1 MATAALAFNSCLS
14 CLSCLPCLA
23 LLLGVAAIP
32 LVAHADAVN
41 RAVEFRF
48 TPAARSQIAIW
59 IESPDGTFLRTVGI
73 TQSVTFRG
81 IGNRPGASQMN
92 SGFRWPY
99 GRREGVLPIWAHR
112 RSAAPGALQ
121 FARVIFQNRESE
133 GFASR
138 TSDDSTPDN
147 YFCLSF
153 NSATTRKDALDA
165 VSCATQFNSDKGRF
179 VTPADVAAGY
189 AEPME
194 LSHQGQMRK
203 LDATSL
209 YPPRRDLSP
218 CVGCVDTADTRAY
231 DAQTRQVMPDIDTVT
246 MATPPGAMEQSVLF
260 TIPNDWQVGDYVAF
274 IEVNVEGDYDK
285 AFNDV
290 TYPTPTTPDGQ
301 WDSWAIESGYP
312 YRGQPS
318 VLYQV
323 PFTLGVS
330 ASYKTA
336 TPSGY
341 GDVGGFGDSG
351 GVVHQMDGQIVD
363 DPLMATGEG
372 ADRLMLV
379 APADYRV
386 TVGVRDSDICQ
397 TAAVPGVPTGV
408 VAEHSTDDK
417 HSHQWGDLHFVAPA
431 APRGIDKYE
440 VRFSDSPITESDLAS
455 FTRAQPAKAANTEE
469 SMLLVPASATPGSAV
484 NVDFG
489 GMQPSKE
496 YWVAIRAVDKCNVS
510 GPFAVA
516 TLETTRINFTQL
528 SGCFVATAAYGS
540 ALGPGLQAMREVR
553 DDLRR
558 RSDIFATAADVYYQ
572 AGPAA
577 AALISSSDLTRAVVR
592 ALLDPV
598 VKISQALTGRATTNA
613 TMVEPRIMR

>member
-1 MATAALAFNSCLS
+1 MQGLYSHSMRSGWFVTAALAF
-14 CLSCLPCLA
+14 A
-23 LLLGVAAIP
+23 GVAALP
-32 LVAHADAVN
+32 FAARADAVN
-41 RAVEFRF
+41 RALEFRF
-48 TPAARSQIAIW
+48 TPTARAQMAIW
-59 IESPDGTFLRTVGI
+59 IESPDGTFLRTVGV

-112 RSAAPGALQ
+112 RAAAPGALQ
-121 FARVIFQNRESE
+121 FPRVIFQNRDSE

-179 VTPADVAAGY
+179 VNTDDLANGY
-189 AEPME
+189 AEPVE
-194 LSHQGQMRK
+194 LNHQGQMRA
-203 LDATSL
+203 LSLTSL
-209 YPPRRDLSP
+209 YPPRRDLQP
-218 CVGCVDTADTRAY
+218 CNGCVDYPDTRTF
-231 DAQTRQVMPDIDTVT
+231 DSQTRMVMPDIDTVT
-246 MATPPGAMEQSVLF
+246 MATPPGAMQQSVLF
-260 TIPNDWQVGDYVAF
+260 TIPSDWQIGDYVAF
-274 IEVNVEGDYDK
+274 LEVNVEGDYDQ

-290 TYPTPTTPDGQ
+290 SYPTPTQPDGR

-318 VLYQV
+318 VLYSI

-330 ASYKTA
+330 ATYKTS
-336 TPSGY
+336 TPVGY
-341 GDVGGFGDSG
+341 GDVSGFGDNG
-351 GVVHQMDGQIVD
+351 GAVHQMDGQIVD
-363 DPLMATGEG
+363 DPLMATGHG

-379 APADYRV
+379 SPSDYRV
-386 TVGVRDSDICQ
+386 SVGVRDSDICQ
-397 TAAVPGVPTGV
+397 TAEVPGVPTGV
-408 VAEHSTDDK
+408 VAEHSTDEK
-417 HSHQWGDLHFVAPA
+417 HSHQWGDLRFVVPT

-440 VRFSDSPITESDLAS
+440 VRFSDSPITEGDMTS

-469 SMLLVPASATPGSAV
+469 SMLVVPATVTPGSVVDV
-484 NVDFG
+484 NFG

-516 TLETTRINFTQL
+516 TLKTTRINFTQL

-540 ALGPGLQAMREVR
+540 ALAPGIQAMRQVR

-558 RSDIFATAADVYYQ
+558 RSDLFATAADVYYQ

-577 AALISSSDLTRAVVR
+577 AALIAKSDLTRAIVR
-592 ALLDPV
+592 TLLAPV
-598 VKISQALTGRATTNA
+598 VTVSESITGRT
-613 TMVEPRIMR
+613 P

>member
-1 MATAALAFNSCLS
+1 MRSGWIALAG
-14 CLSCLPCLA
+14 LA
-23 LLLGVAAIP
+23 FAGVSIIATGMAE
-32 LVAHADAVN
+32 ADPVN
-41 RAVEFRF
+41 RAIELSF
-48 TPAARSQIAIW
+48 TPTARAQIAIW
-59 IESPDGTFLRTVGI
+59 IEKPDGTFLQTVGV

-81 IGNRPGASQMN
+81 VGNRPGASQMN

-99 GRREGVLPIWAHR
+99 GRREDVLPIWAHR
-112 RSAAPGALQ
+112 RAAAPGALS
-121 FARVIFQNRESE
+121 FPRVIFQNRQSE

-153 NSATTRKDALDA
+153 DSATTRKDALDA
-165 VSCATQFNSDKGRF
+165 VTCATQFNSDKGRF
-179 VTPADVAAGY
+179 VTAADVAAGY
-189 AEPME
+189 AEPVE
-194 LSHQGQMRK
+194 IAHQGQMRA
-203 LDATSL
+203 LGATSL
-209 YPPRRDLSP
+209 YPPRRDIQS
-218 CVGCVDTADTRAY
+218 CTAMGCVDTADTLAY
-231 DAQTRQVMPDIDTVT
+231 DAQTRLVMPDIDTVT
-246 MATPPGAMEQSVLF
+246 MATAPGAVAQSVLF
-260 TIPNDWQVGDYVAF
+260 TIPPDWQVGDYVAL
-274 IEVNVEGDYDK
+274 IEVNVEGDYDQ

-290 TYPTPTTPDGQ
+290 NYPTPTTPDGL

-323 PFTLGVS
+323 PFSLGVS
-330 ASYKTA
+330 ASYKSS

-341 GDVGGFGDSG
+341 GDVDGFGPNG

-363 DPLMATGEG
+363 DPTMAAGQG
-372 ADRLMLV
+372 ADRLMLL
-379 APADYRV
+379 APSDYRV
-386 TVGVRDSDICQ
+386 MVGVRDSDICQ
-397 TAAVPGVPTGV
+397 TAEVPGVPTGV
-408 VAEHSTDDK
+408 VAAPSTDTK
-417 HSHQWGDLHFVAPA
+417 HSHQWGDLRFVAPA

-440 VRFSDSPITESDLAS
+440 VRFSDSPITEGDMSS

-469 SMLLVPASATPGSAV
+469 SMLLIPASAAAGSAV
-484 NVDFG
+484 DVTFG

-516 TLETTRINFTQL
+516 SLKTTRINFTQL

-540 ALGPGLQAMREVR
+540 ALSPGIQAMRQVR

-558 RSDIFATAADVYYQ
+558 RSDLFATAADVYYQ

-577 AALISSSDLTRAVVR
+577 AALIAQSDLTRAIVR
-592 ALLDPV
+592 TLLAPV
-598 VKISQALTGRATTNA
+598 VTVSESVTGRPATGAPTA
-613 TMVEPRIMR
+613 AVSGP